1 MKNVSLVFLVLP
13 LPKRSRSMKKVTLK
27 TVLLIMTMSFFALA
41 PASAQEGSVTVNQ
54 NPEIDKLLELKKDI
68 SVEEERFKIQIYSG
82 SRSAAEA
89 AKANFQEAYPQY
101 SSSLE
106 YETPNYKIWIGNFRS
121 RLEADRAL
129 VKVKRKFTSAFIF
142 KPGK

>member
-1 MKNVSLVFLVLP
+1 MKTSFIKTIALSTIFVLF
-13 LPKRSRSMKKVTLK
+13 
-27 TVLLIMTMSFFALA
+27 SFTEIN
-41 PASAQEGSVTVNQ
+41 AQQGTVTVNQ
-54 NPEIDKLLELKKDI
+54 SPEIDKLLELKKDI
-68 SVEEERFKIQIYSG
+68 SIEAERFKIQIYSG

-89 AKANFQEAYPQY
+89 AKSNFGEAYPQY

-106 YETPNYKIWIGNFRS
+106 YETPNYKIWVGNFRS

-129 VKVKRKFTSAFIF
+129 EKVKRKFTSAFIF